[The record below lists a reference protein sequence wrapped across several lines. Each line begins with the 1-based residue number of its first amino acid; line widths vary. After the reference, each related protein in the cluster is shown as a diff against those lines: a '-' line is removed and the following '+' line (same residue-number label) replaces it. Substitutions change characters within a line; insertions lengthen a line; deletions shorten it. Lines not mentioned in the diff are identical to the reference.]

1 MPSEHFVCLE
11 MIMVCKII
19 KTHLSLVFLYAND
32 KVSCDKLDLVFKF
45 IEFDSMK
52 GFHISEEISKVYFYL
67 CCR

>member
-1 MPSEHFVCLE
+1 
-11 MIMVCKII
+11 MVRRKI
-19 KTHLSLVFLYAND
+19 KTDLSLVFHYAND
-32 KVSCDKLDLVFKF
+32 KISCDLLELVFKF